1 MGFKK
6 ATQVTYIAHN
16 MEFLSKK
23 EYLNAKFISELLDLL
38 YSSSRED
45 KEEINTILNKVE
57 ELIGNF
63 DGNTRLRV
71 GDEDFNPNFVGII
84 NFLYEANHIGT
95 NYEDKE
101 TKNLTRAMKRRFVN
115 ISDKLREYCDFIE
128 F

>member
-6 ATQVTYIAHN
+6 ATQVPYIAYN
-16 MEFLSKK
+16 MEFSSKK

-45 KEEINTILNKVE
+45 KEEVNAILNKVE

-63 DGNTRLRV
+63 GENTRLRI

-84 NFLYEANHIGT
+84 RFMYEADRIGT

-101 TKNLTRAMKRRFVN
+101 TKNLTRAMKRRFVK
-115 ISDKLREYCDFIE
+115 ILDKLWEYCDFIE